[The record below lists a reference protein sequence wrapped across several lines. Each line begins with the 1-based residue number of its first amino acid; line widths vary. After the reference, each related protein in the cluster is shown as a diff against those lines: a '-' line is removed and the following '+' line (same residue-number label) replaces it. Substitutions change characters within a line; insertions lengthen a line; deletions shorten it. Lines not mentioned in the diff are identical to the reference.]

1 MIAPVRIQ
9 RKHTKGWRMPPHTLY
24 VGRGT
29 IWGNPFIVGSQSGIF
44 DGKDGRGLGLRDQPE
59 ILVAELTLEKC
70 IEFYREMIK
79 GHIGPE
85 MYPFAH
91 DWRIAFGRRVIGCH
105 PTEWARLV
113 LRGKNLACFCALDQ
127 PCHADVLLEIA
138 NRVP

>member
-1 MIAPVRIQ
+1 MTAPRRIQ
-9 RKHTKGWRMPPHTLY
+9 RKRTKGSKLPEGAVY

-59 ILVAELTLEKC
+59 ILVPKLSLDQC
-70 IEFYREMIK
+70 IEFYREMVT

-91 DWRIAFGRRVIGCH
+91 DWREAFGRRIRGCH
-105 PTEWARLV
+105 PSEWARSV
-113 LRGKNLACFCALDQ
+113 LRGKDLACFCPLDSA
-127 PCHADVLLEIA
+127 CHADVLLEIA
-138 NRVP
+138 NR